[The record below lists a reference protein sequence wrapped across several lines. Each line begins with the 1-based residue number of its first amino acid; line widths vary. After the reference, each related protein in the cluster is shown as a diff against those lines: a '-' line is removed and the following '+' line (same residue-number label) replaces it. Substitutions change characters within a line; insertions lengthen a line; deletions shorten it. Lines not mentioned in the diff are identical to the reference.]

1 MSLFHE
7 FNKGII
13 DENPIFRLVLGMC
26 PTLAVTT
33 AAINGLSM
41 GLATTFVLISS
52 NLFVSILRKVIPDN
66 VRIPAYVVVIA
77 TFVTITDYVMNAY
90 VPDLHATLGIFI
102 PLIVVNCI
110 ILGRAEAFAGSNPI
124 VPSVVDGLGMGI
136 GFTLSLIA
144 ISSVREILGV
154 GTLFGTNIMGSNFQ
168 PAIMMILPPGGFI
181 TMGILLG
188 LFNYFETRSKSRKGS
203 SGSE

>member
-1 MSLFHE
+1 MSLWRE

-13 DENPIFRLVLGMC
+13 DENPIFRLVLGLC

-33 AAINGLSM
+33 AAVNGLSM
-41 GLATTFVLISS
+41 GLATTFVLVSS

-66 VRIPAYVVVIA
+66 VRIPSFVVVIA

-90 VPDLHATLGIFI
+90 VPDLHASLGIFI
-102 PLIVVNCI
+102 PLIVVNCV
-110 ILGRAEAFAGSNPI
+110 ILGRAEAFASSNPI

-136 GFTLSLIA
+136 GFTISLIA

-154 GTLFGTNIMGSNFQ
+154 GTFFGANIMGSNFQ

-181 TMGILLG
+181 TMGVLLG
-188 LFNYFETRSKSRKGS
+188 LFNYFETRSKSRKET
-203 SGSE
+203 SGS